1 MSGSGKVFIKPNIDN
16 VLPYQQYLK
25 SVTSFPSHIQPLLFA
40 GGRKLMMQVKD
51 TGYITQEELYTCVSM
66 DGIENLNENTYDM
79 PTIGDTLMD
88 CDVFILDI
96 GIIIW
101 FNECGYGMKIASES
115 IFYHGVT
122 KVMYMNEQRDA
133 YQMCLGLDKNE
144 DYELMNIL
152 FGSCQMFGFKL
163 DESSVIKNP
172 DLTQRLYLTF
182 TFVPYYKEF
191 DRHYNEIPE
200 NLFFYEWFG
209 INRGDKLIE
218 NIFSA
223 VDYCLES
230 KDSIQIENEIVDV
243 RQDSYGMEFDM
254 HSQEIINSLHQG
266 IADDL

>member
-1 MSGSGKVFIKPNIDN
+1 MNGSGKVFIKPNIDN

-51 TGYITQEELYTCVSM
+51 TGNITQDELYRCVSM
-66 DGIENLNENTYDM
+66 DGIENLNENNYEI
-79 PTIGDTLMD
+79 PHVNNTLID

-101 FNECGYGMKIASES
+101 FNEYGYGMKINSES

-122 KVMYMNEQRDA
+122 KMIIMGEERDA
-133 YQMCLGLDKNE
+133 YQMCLELDKND

-152 FGSCQMFGFKL
+152 FGSCKMFGFKL
-163 DESSVIKNP
+163 DESNLINNK
-172 DLTQRLYLTF
+172 DLNRRLYLAF

-223 VDYCLES
+223 VDYCLEM
-230 KDSIQIENEIVDV
+230 KDSIQIDNDV
-243 RQDSYGMEFDM
+243 IDLRQDSYNIEFDI
-254 HSQEIINSLHQG
+254 HSQEIINNLHQG